1 MGDEELLAEYRK
13 TQKIQMHALVVAWRE
28 ADEEVQEAFKSAL
41 DDAYIEDSNITAFIS
56 PEFQLSSQEA
66 AQIKEANPRI
76 RALVEIAREIGLV
89 AKDEISEIALRT
101 I

>member
-1 MGDEELLAEYRK
+1 MSDEELLADYIK
-13 TQKIQMHALVVAWRE
+13 TQKMQMHALVVAWCE
-28 ADEEVQEAFKSAL
+28 ADEDVQEAFKCAL

>member
-1 MGDEELLAEYRK
+1 MSDEELLADYIK
-13 TQKIQMHALVVAWRE
+13 TQKMQMHALVVARCE
-28 ADEEVQEAFKSAL
+28 ADEDVQEAFKSAL